1 MKLFASRTDRW
12 RGIFAVLCVIVA
24 FGALYLGV
32 RRYVPFLFDPES
44 LRAWIAQFGLFAP
57 VVFIFIQAAQVVIAP
72 IPGQVI
78 ALISGYLFGSV
89 AGTVY
94 SFTGVLLGSTIAF
107 TLTKRYGRSF
117 VENVL
122 HDDVLDRFDGFVEQV
137 GIPGLLVFV
146 LIPGLPDDV
155 VCFLGGLTKWSLR
168 TFLGVI
174 TVGRLPAYVLT
185 VYAGGQLASG
195 QFASGL
201 TLIAIIVF
209 FSLVGYYNQ
218 ETIRKFVKRLS
229 ARDFF

>member
-12 RGIFAVLCVIVA
+12 RGVFAVLCVIVA